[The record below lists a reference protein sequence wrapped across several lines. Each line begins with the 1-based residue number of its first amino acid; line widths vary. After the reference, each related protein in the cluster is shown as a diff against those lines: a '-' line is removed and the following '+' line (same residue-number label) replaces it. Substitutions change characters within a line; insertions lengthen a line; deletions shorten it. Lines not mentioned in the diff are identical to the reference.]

1 MTGERT
7 VCEITRNVTKIQ
19 SSFQPFSVPSLELCK
34 EIIATYQRHGW
45 ELKRVLVKPETR
57 KDLSDQDLE
66 VFNQASLSEAEFDA
80 MWFARPSHQ
89 SREVW
94 ELRLWAEHPYALFAA
109 FESDETEA
117 EREEAR
123 LEMEHQMRQ
132 TAEPPAAG

>member
-1 MTGERT
+1 
-7 VCEITRNVTKIQ
+7 
-19 SSFQPFSVPSLELCK
+19 VPSLELCK

-45 ELKRVLVKPETR
+45 ELKRVLVKPATR
-57 KDLSDQDLE
+57 KDLSEQDLGI
-66 VFNQASLSEAEFDA
+66 FNDASLSEAEFDA
-80 MWFARPSHQ
+80 MWFARSSHE

-123 LEMEHQMRQ
+123 LEMEHEMRQ
-132 TAEPPAAG
+132 RSEPPAVAGG